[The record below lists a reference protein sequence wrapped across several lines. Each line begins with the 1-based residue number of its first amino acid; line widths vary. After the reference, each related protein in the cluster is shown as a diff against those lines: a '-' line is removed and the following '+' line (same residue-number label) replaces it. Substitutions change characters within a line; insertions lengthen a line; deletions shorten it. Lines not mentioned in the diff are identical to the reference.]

1 MQPKPIAEMVKA
13 ALPLLKVRCARTAA
27 IPAGM
32 VAADTDDLPVMA
44 FSAAVTFSNA
54 GAMQMAA
61 PCQCGSFQEPATTDA
76 VLLNLF
82 FFHVVICLIIFLI
95 AKLDR
100 GIKSLCINFTDRI
113 TNFNGPVRT
122 MPVYQ

>member
-1 MQPKPIAEMVKA
+1 MMVQPMQPKPIAEMVKA

-61 PCQCGSFQEPATTDA
+61 PANA
-76 VLLNLF
+76 VRFRNPRRL
-82 FFHVVICLIIFLI
+82 
-95 AKLDR
+95 
-100 GIKSLCINFTDRI
+100 
-113 TNFNGPVRT
+113 
-122 MPVYQ
+122 MPFS

>member
-1 MQPKPIAEMVKA
+1 M
-13 ALPLLKVRCARTAA
+13 
-27 IPAGM
+27 
-32 VAADTDDLPVMA
+32 
-44 FSAAVTFSNA
+44 
-54 GAMQMAA
+54 
-61 PCQCGSFQEPATTDA
+61 
-76 VLLNLF
+76 NLF